1 MQSTVGVGFLYWGA
15 MGEEVL
21 RAASCGC
28 NQVQWSASCGSP
40 WLPGALLL
48 LTMAGCRLHTLDDGV
63 YGLAQGEILR
73 DDCGLADAGVLGTA
87 TLRTEGNEV
96 SLSLSRPE
104 LRLVGIYRYSVEEMT
119 LDGTLTN
126 YSAVLQGRD
135 CLLDTVDFHVDTVT
149 TNASSF
155 TGAMSINYNARQ
167 PDSCA
172 CKFWFKFSGQRQ

>member
-1 MQSTVGVGFLYWGA
+1 ML
-15 MGEEVL
+15 VL
-21 RAASCGC
+21 VRIS
-28 NQVQWSASCGSP
+28 WRS
-40 WLPGALLL
+40 GALLL
-48 LTMAGCRLHTLDDGV
+48 LLTSGCRVHPLDDGV
-63 YGLAQGEILR
+63 YSLVPGEILR

-126 YSAVLQGRD
+126 YSAVLRGRD

-155 TGAMSINYNARQ
+155 TGALSINYNARQ
-167 PDSCA
+167 PDECA
-172 CKFWFKFSGQRQ
+172 CKFWFKFAAQRP